1 MRLGRTLKSRIAA
14 AMAAVMVFSM
24 AAPALPVYAG
34 NHGDPAEIVFDPG
47 YGPGLNKT
55 NNGYANLSDGK
66 AKGKQG
72 YPLLDP
78 TSNFSAIPPTTLA
91 HENPGGGTGD
101 RPVLPKYADGE
112 WVGYKFDHW
121 NKADGTALSK
131 LPYAYPYATT
141 TTYKAVWTPLATN
154 TKLKRYVVHYRDL
167 TTAQN
172 FVPDF
177 GTESTPI
184 DPLID
189 PAQKDKMHAFSTAGW
204 VMTNAKAKDMV
215 TAGYLRNIPGYKFA
229 SAEIKNNK
237 SRKYGE
243 GSGQGTI
250 PVSDTDFPGAELNAS
265 THNLTGKMPN
275 DNLFVAYKYEPDTNK
290 KFNLKVR
297 YVTEDPVTHATSMI
311 SGLKDGGGAAINNPQ
326 LVGQYSAE
334 TDITL
339 PDATAIHYNGGAYR
353 FVTSRIVEGTTD
365 NAANNVYGID
375 SNALMASHGELHGK
389 MPNQNV
395 TIEYVLELD
404 PSFTQTLAVNYLDGN
419 TDTIVGGVHH
429 YSPMQFPA
437 GTVVAPAT
445 QNMTPGT
452 GKEIPIPTVPGY
464 TLAATQISAS
474 PSSSFPNQ
482 AFNPAANKYT
492 FDFNASGTINVIYTP
507 DYSDTSVWANVT
519 FGGTANGTL
528 AGSSTKHIQ
537 KGTSPTV
544 SSLVHGLNP
553 TPNSYYKFS
562 GWFVGGGS
570 GSSTPTGNRLD
581 DESGVTDPTINITG
595 DVKLIA
601 KFEEDPAQWFDLTF
615 VAGPHGSLSGSPAL
629 LHQHVHAGTTFGSLS
644 KPTVTADA
652 NYTFQHG
659 GVDNWRNAA
668 DVQMT
673 ASDMIAA
680 SQTFTAVFESTIPDD
695 NLLAIPNATG
705 TVAANGT
712 GAVKLTGVNDHRNY
726 VLTDKDGNI
735 VAVKT
740 GSSLASGDFAPVEL
754 NKEYR
759 VYEVNNTIP
768 TTLTGDINT
777 VVNSGDRSQP
787 TSVTVPAAGSNAT
800 VGNDS
805 ANAGQKTITVS
816 PTAPNTEYSLI
827 DANGNVVPASTWVAP
842 ATPGAPIVFDN
853 LDPNTTYTVVAR
865 PTGGSQTPQDQQPN
879 GSVIVVNGGS
889 GSSTATQEYT
899 LTLVNGAKATEQK
912 RNGAVIAIPD
922 EHSVRFKAGDV
933 IKIDVDLPAG
943 KTFKEWK
950 TLVGSVSGIFPT
962 QMAQRV
968 TMAAGSATISANYN
982 EPLIPNNGG
991 NEDKASLDYTPK
1003 DGRFAL
1009 DGEHDAALLAE
1020 LINNP
1025 EDHGALTGTA
1035 PSLVTTPLPV
1045 KYTVKFNRSA
1055 VADSVQS
1062 DIRNQESDS
1071 TNSMKFPWSMRV
1083 SIAREVNG
1091 VNKPVASASNATI
1104 KVRAHLEDSL
1114 LGNTDYKLYKL
1125 APGGT
1130 SYVDVTT
1137 DPSDLSAASFGGDFA
1152 FDAQE
1157 DDIFVLSYRKAQKV
1171 VIKSQKDG
1179 SVNETLH
1186 VSNGGVMTDDP
1197 SYVGIRAALATYT
1210 DPHTGELFL
1219 FDHFAKGSVTGAA
1232 FADSDPVTRD
1242 LTVFAV
1248 YAPDPAWH
1256 DAKTNLTNEINRGN
1270 ALLNNP
1276 NLTAAE
1282 LADLTN
1288 QIAQAVGVNN
1298 KLNPGPTTT
1307 ELNNE
1312 HVDLKTLIDNI
1323 LARIN
1328 GTTPTPPSPGPTPPS
1343 PTPNPGGG
1351 GGGSHGGGGGGGR
1364 GGSGSGRR
1372 GITGSTTSTGTGNR
1386 VYQNGVEGNWV
1397 NFDSANHGWY
1407 FDLGSGKRIKGTWAD
1422 IAYNYD
1428 GKTKIY
1434 SYHFNAD
1441 GVMDSGWWK
1450 NDQGVWYHLSTIHD
1464 GWFGSMDK
1472 GWYRDSADGSWYY
1485 LNLLTGSMQTG
1496 WQEINGI
1503 WYYLNPAAPAPTWD
1517 WDASQNRW
1525 VYGHRAGRPYGSMY
1539 ANEVTPDG
1547 YHVDASG
1554 AWIRETP

>member
-1 MRLGRTLKSRIAA
+1 
-14 AMAAVMVFSM
+14 MAAVMVFSM

-34 NHGDPAEIVFDPG
+34 NYGDPAEIVFDPG

-55 NNGYANLSDGK
+55 NNGYSALSSGK
-66 AKGKQG
+66 LIGKQG
-72 YPLLDP
+72 YPLTDASSNWTG
-78 TSNFSAIPPTTLA
+78 TSIAT
-91 HENPGGGTGD
+91 ENVHFGGTAGQGP
-101 RPVLPKYADGE
+101 RPVLPTYADGT
-112 WVGYKFDHW
+112 WTGYRMAGWK
-121 NKADGTALSK
+121 KADGTTIANLT
-131 LPYAYPYATT
+131 YAYPYET
-141 TTYKAVWTPLATN
+141 TTYKAIWEPLT
-154 TKLKRYVVHYRDL
+154 TTTGLTRYVLHYRDL

-184 DPLID
+184 NPLTD
-189 PAQKDKMHAFSTAGW
+189 PAQKDKMHAFNTADW
-204 VMTNAKAKDMV
+204 VTTNAKAKDV
-215 TAGYLRNIPGYKFA
+215 LNAGYLHNIPGYKFA

-243 GSGQGTI
+243 ISGQGSI
-250 PVSDTDFPGAELNAS
+250 PVNDTNFPGAELNAS

-311 SGLKDGGGAAINNPQ
+311 SGLKDGGGAVINNPQ

-353 FVTSRIVEGTTD
+353 FVTSRITEGTTD

-419 TDTIVGGVHH
+419 TDTVDSLGVHH

-437 GTVVAPAT
+437 GTVVAQAT

-464 TLAATQISAS
+464 TLTLTLVSVS
-474 PSSSFPNQ
+474 PSSSFSSQ

-492 FDFNASGTINVIYTP
+492 FNFNASGTINVIYTP
-507 DYSDTSVWANVT
+507 DYSDTSAWANVT

-544 SSLVHGLNP
+544 SSLVHELNP

-659 GVDNWRNAA
+659 GADNWRNAA

-673 ASDMIAA
+673 ASDIIAA

-754 NKEYR
+754 NREYR

-768 TTLTGDINT
+768 TTLTDDINT

-865 PTGGSQTPQDQQPN
+865 PADGSQTPQDQQPN

-1035 PSLVTTPLPV
+1035 PSLVATPLPV

-1091 VNKPVASASNATI
+1091 INKPASASNATI

-1130 SYVDVTT
+1130 NYVDVTT

-1328 GTTPTPPSPGPTPPS
+1328 GTTPTPG

-1351 GGGSHGGGGGGGR
+1351 GGGSHGGGGGGR

-1496 WQEINGI
+1496 WQEINGS

-1517 WDASQNRW
+1517 WDASQNLW